1 MVAAG
6 PSFGFRP
13 RPRPLAE
20 LFASLDESFSSTTSD
35 SAAALTLMMEA
46 WRARGCLF
54 TLHKG
59 TIEINIL
66 F

>member
-46 WRARGCLF
+46 
-54 TLHKG
+54 
-59 TIEINIL
+59 
-66 F
+66 